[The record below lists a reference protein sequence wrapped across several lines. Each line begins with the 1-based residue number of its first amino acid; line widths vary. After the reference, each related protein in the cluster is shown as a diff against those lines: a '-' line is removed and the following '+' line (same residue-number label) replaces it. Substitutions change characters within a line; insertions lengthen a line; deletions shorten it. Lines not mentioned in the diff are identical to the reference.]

1 MPKWPR
7 LSGTLC
13 SDNKRLEFF
22 MTLAPRA
29 PPPPGADIPAVGAD
43 APYPLHNVLLI
54 QAPRQQQPIGRQS
67 LEPTP
72 RKRRAGA
79 AIPRSPG
86 VHEVEVRGKIVDG
99 AHRLAPL
106 HAKGLDHFPLPPA
119 TIFRL
124 LLAVKLKPPKGL
136 PAVGKGAAAKNIPH
150 LFPRLLNEDGDVGYR
165 GGQRREDLAR
175 PFGSDGARARRI
187 EVKPQQIGAAIHS
200 LQRVRQIRDTA
211 NLDLHHFRK

>member
-22 MTLAPRA
+22 MILDSRA
-29 PPPPGADIPAVGAD
+29 RLHPGADIHAVWAD

-86 VHEVEVRGKIVDG
+86 AHEVEDLGKIVDV
-99 AHRLAPL
+99 AHRLAP
-106 HAKGLDHFPLPPA
+106 P
-119 TIFRL
+119 
-124 LLAVKLKPPKGL
+124 
-136 PAVGKGAAAKNIPH
+136 
-150 LFPRLLNEDGDVGYR
+150 
-165 GGQRREDLAR
+165 
-175 PFGSDGARARRI
+175 
-187 EVKPQQIGAAIHS
+187 
-200 LQRVRQIRDTA
+200 
-211 NLDLHHFRK
+211 